1 MGEAR
6 RRSIPSLR
14 DWLAK
19 NLASDD
25 LAGRDEFAA
34 YMDWVAR
41 MLDQAP
47 PSDKL
52 QAMHLR
58 MIQAASLAIVETSN
72 DEVGRGSDLATIMT
86 VMCKALG
93 ASFGYAMMSLTWKD
107 GAPVRRLAK
116 PLTLEFER
124 GLKFAIDS
132 CFEQETA
139 DASDQ
144 DG

>member
-6 RRSIPSLR
+6 RRTIPSLR

-19 NLASDD
+19 NIVSGDA
-25 LAGRDEFAA
+25 AGRDEFAA
-34 YMDWVAR
+34 YMDWVGR

-72 DEVGRGSDLATIMT
+72 DEVGRGSDPATIMT

-107 GAPVRRLAK
+107 GAPVRQLAK

-124 GLKFAIDS
+124 GLKHAIDT
-132 CFEQETA
+132 CLEQGTA
-139 DASDQ
+139 DAGSHV
-144 DG
+144 G